1 MAKVRRFHLG
11 ESRLLAEY
19 MAERYAGSIISF
31 QPRIGTDPGLVGVTI
46 EDEGERR
53 LARNLNRRPDAWA
66 ITETEIVIIEASMMW
81 PTTKIGRLE
90 EYLLLVP
97 ATPELVEYKGRRPV
111 GEILTAIDDPMARL
125 LCERHGFRY
134 EFLEPSWM
142 SEYLAAYPDRKRRAP
157 HSGLVEALASES
169 ELPG

>member
-1 MAKVRRFHLG
+1 MAQTRRFHLG

-19 MAERYAGSIISF
+19 LAEQYAGAVISF
-31 QPRIGTDPGLVGVTI
+31 QPRIGGDPEVAGVTI

-66 ITETEIVIIEASMMW
+66 VTATEIVIIEASMQW

-97 ATPELVEYKGRRPV
+97 ATADLVEYRGRRVV

-134 EFLEPSWM
+134 VHREPPWM
-142 SEYLAAYPDRKRRAP
+142 AEYLAAYPDRKRRAA
-157 HSGLVEALASES
+157 HAGLVQALGES
-169 ELPG
+169 QE